1 MQSSHSTLAGW
12 QLERA
17 AHTSP
22 GGGSDDS
29 LQLSERTA
37 STESQP
43 SSESAHA
50 DHYRS
55 DSMDAL
61 MQAVAAARPV
71 APLEQGGSHYVDEDM
86 DGDFSSSGYGGQSTE
101 LRQPTRRPPALTL
114 RAH

>member
-1 MQSSHSTLAGW
+1 
-12 QLERA
+12 
-17 AHTSP
+17 
-22 GGGSDDS
+22 
-29 LQLSERTA
+29 
-37 STESQP
+37 
-43 SSESAHA
+43 
-50 DHYRS
+50 
-55 DSMDAL
+55 